1 MAAATFQLQIVT
13 QEGVVLQCPVES
25 LRAPGADGY
34 FGVKRGHAPLVAEL
48 TVGTLLVREP
58 SKKVARCF
66 ACSGGICEVMPS
78 QVVILA
84 DAVEENHKIDVSRA
98 QAAET
103 RARDRLNSRTP
114 DTDLRR
120 AEIALRRAL
129 NRLKV
134 AGRSA

>member
-25 LRAPGADGY
+25 LRAPGSDGY
-34 FGVKRGHAPLVAEL
+34 FGVRRGHAPLVAEL
-48 TVGTLLVREP
+48 GVGMLLVREP
-58 SKKVARCF
+58 GKKVVRCF

-84 DAVEENHKIDVSRA
+84 DTVEENHKIDVSRA
-98 QAAET
+98 KAAET
-103 RARDRLNSRTP
+103 RARERLNNRKP

-120 AEIALRRAL
+120 AEVALRRAL

-134 AGRSA
+134 AGRAA